1 MTDPWKDGARTEAP
15 RASRL
20 RLVLVLI
27 AALLVPLLIVG
38 LGSHQSIDV
47 VEVASASATDAS
59 LAATVAVS
67 VELTIADTVAAEEAD
82 APLAPRKPT
91 TGEWIEPTT
100 AAPTTEAPATTA
112 APTTTGRPAATSTT
126 AKPQVKAQA
135 APTTAAP
142 APPPTTSAPAV
153 TSAPQ
158 SGTAADLAFLACV
171 RKRESGGNY
180 QIVSANGM
188 YYGAYQF
195 LRSTWDNAA
204 NIAGRPDLVGLAP
217 NTVAPADQDAVA
229 LAYYHAVGSSP
240 WGGPCYG

>member
-1 MTDPWKDGARTEAP
+1 MTDPWKDGARTETP

-20 RLVLVLI
+20 RLVLVLT
-27 AALLVPLLIVG
+27 AALLAPLLIVG
-38 LGSHQSIDV
+38 LGSHQSVDV

-67 VELTIADTVAAEEAD
+67 VQLSVAETLADTEDD
-82 APLAPRKPT
+82 ATLAPRKPT
-91 TGEWIEPTT
+91 TGEWIQATT

-112 APTTTGRPAATSTT
+112 APTTTAKPATTTTT
-126 AKPQVKAQA
+126 AKAVVKAQP

-142 APPPTTSAPAV
+142 APPTTAAPVV
-153 TSAPQ
+153 TSPPL

-195 LRSTWDNAA
+195 LRSTWDSAA
-204 NIAGRPDLVGLAP
+204 KIAGRPDLVGLAP